1 MQTARKFL
9 CAFNVINVLI
19 LAPVVAMG
27 QVPSTR
33 VTPTLTRDSSRTL
46 SQSLHPLPAPTSSLP
61 SYSYSSSSPFAAGI
75 SGQTAR
81 LTLPTALVGDS
92 SRPSNHR
99 TRNVILGAA
108 IGLAA
113 GAYIGGRVGAK
124 AHPCGDHPCE
134 GPPLDQL
141 FDAMG
146 GALFG
151 MVAGI
156 VVGATVS
163 GPP

>member
-1 MQTARKFL
+1 MQTTRRFR
-9 CAFNVINVLI
+9 CACNVMIAL
-19 LAPVVAMG
+19 LMSPVMAMG
-27 QVPSTR
+27 QVPPTR
-33 VTPTLTRDSSRTL
+33 VASRLARDSSHGL
-46 SQSLHPLPAPTSSLP
+46 LQSSHALLPTYSSLP
-61 SYSYSSSSPFAAGI
+61 SFSYPLSSPFAGGI
-75 SGQTAR
+75 SGGTAR
-81 LTLPTALVGDS
+81 FTPSTALVGDS
-92 SRPSNHR
+92 SRSSNHR

-124 AHPCGDHPCE
+124 AHPCGDHSCE